1 MTNRGKGQGG
11 GPAGGNRALQFFTDR
26 HDFTKLLAEYLN
38 EERPREKILFFHGDG
53 GNGKTLLLKFLREKC
68 CKRLSPATWL
78 QLQNQPA
85 REVAAFIE
93 EEAWDC
99 TPVPA
104 VLHDFGLQRIGD
116 KGPQERFYRLLM
128 LRRTLTQAAEQSQ
141 HSLKFPLYD
150 FACVWYLHKNGTSAE
165 EIKQLFP
172 LSEAT
177 GLIGSLIDA
186 ATQNS
191 VGSLAAAVINIFVR
205 DLGEKFNRYLLKRNL
220 TEEQVQEI
228 CTLDPEE
235 ELLNELP
242 VILARDLNAAMRQD
256 WDAKPPRLVLFFD
269 SHDAFWKE
277 NPNPNREQFFE
288 RDEWLRRLLTE
299 LDFKAGIVVA
309 VAGREKPR
317 WAKAIKYPISETTLD
332 TQLVWHLS
340 DADAH
345 TYLQNVGIQDQRLRE
360 SLIKYAS
367 VESNQVHPLLLSMCA
382 DVVLEAANRGTTV
395 TPADF
400 PNLPEMQ
407 GKFRELIAKLL
418 RYADDEV
425 YNAVGALRACRAFNS
440 DIYFLLADRLR
451 FNATEAYF
459 DRLTRFSFV
468 WETQQPGWYRI
479 HKLVRRLNPEER
491 DTTQKAHEILESHY
505 REKNNLPE
513 AIYHAICLD
522 WERGNKEWV
531 KTNDNAV
538 SKGDLELCRKL
549 QDIKQETVFSLAVS
563 RNQPPITSL

>member
-11 GPAGGNRALQFFTDR
+11 APGGGNRALQLFTDR
-26 HDFTKLLAEYLN
+26 HDFAKLLAEYLN

-93 EEAWDC
+93 QETGDC

-104 VLHDFGLQRIGD
+104 VLHDFGLQPIGD
-116 KGPQERFYRLLM
+116 DRPQDPFYGLLM
-128 LRRTLTQAAEQSQ
+128 LRRTLTQAAEQSR

-150 FACVWYLHKNGTSAE
+150 FACVWYLHKKGKSAE
-165 EIKQLFP
+165 QIKQLFP
-172 LSEAT
+172 LSEAS

-191 VGSLAAAVINIFVR
+191 VGSLTAAVINIFAS
-205 DLGEKFNRYLLKRNL
+205 DLGEKFNLYLLKRNL
-220 TEEQVQEI
+220 TEKQVKEI
-228 CTLDPEE
+228 CRLDLDT
-235 ELLNELP
+235 ELINELP
-242 VILARDLNAAMRQD
+242 GILARDLNAAMRQY

-269 SHDAFWKE
+269 SHDAFWEE
-277 NPNPNREQFFE
+277 NPHPTRKQFFL
-288 RDEWLRRLLTE
+288 RDEWLRRLLTQ
-299 LDFKAGIVVA
+299 LDLTDGIVVA

-317 WAKAIKYPISETTLD
+317 WAEAPKYPISETTLE

-345 TYLQNVGIQDQRLRE
+345 TYLENVEIQDERLRE

-382 DVVLEAANRGTTV
+382 DVVWEAEKRGKSV

-407 GKFRELIAKLL
+407 GKCRELIANLL
-418 RYADDEV
+418 SYADEEV
-425 YNAVGALRACRAFNS
+425 CNAVGALRACRAFNS
-440 DIYFLLADRLR
+440 DIYFMLADRLR
-451 FNATEAYF
+451 FNATKASF
-459 DRLTRFSFV
+459 DQLTRFSFV
-468 WETQQPGWYRI
+468 WETDQPKWYRI
-479 HKLVRRLNPEER
+479 HKLVRRLNSEEG
-491 DTTQKAHEILESHY
+491 DITQKAHKILESHY
-505 REKNNLPE
+505 RKQKNLPE
-513 AIYHAICLD
+513 AIYHAICWD
-522 WERGNKEWV
+522 WYRGNEEWINAH
-531 KTNDNAV
+531 NDAV
-538 SKGDLELCRKL
+538 SKKNVELCRKL
-549 QDIKQETVFSLAVS
+549 LDIKQEIGL
-563 RNQPPITSL
+563 

>member
-1 MTNRGKGQGG
+1 MTNREKGQGG
-11 GPAGGNRALQFFTDR
+11 EPAGGNRALQFFTDR

-38 EERPREKILFFHGDG
+38 EERPREKILFFYGDG

-85 REVAAFIE
+85 REVAERIE
-93 EEAWDC
+93 QETWDC

-104 VLHDFGLQRIGD
+104 VLHDFGLQPIGD
-116 KGPQERFYRLLM
+116 DGPQDPFYGLLM

-150 FACVWYLHKNGTSAE
+150 FACVWYLHKRGKSAE
-165 EIKQLFP
+165 QIKQLFP

-186 ATQNS
+186 VTQKPI
-191 VGSLAAAVINIFVR
+191 GSLAAAVINILNSWLG
-205 DLGEKFNRYLLKRNL
+205 LGEKFNLYLLKRNL
-220 TEEQVQEI
+220 TEKQVQEI
-228 CTLDPEE
+228 LSLDPDP
-235 ELLNELP
+235 ELINELP
-242 VILARDLNAAMRQD
+242 ELLARDLNEAMRQD

-269 SHDAFWKE
+269 SHDAFWRE
-277 NPNPNREQFFE
+277 NSNSHLPSQFFFQ
-288 RDEWLRRLLTE
+288 DQWLRRLLTE
-299 LDFKAGIVVA
+299 LDLKAGIVVA

-317 WAKAIKYPISETTLD
+317 WAEAIYYPISETTLD

-418 RYADDEV
+418 SYADEEV

-440 DIYFLLADRLR
+440 DIYFMLADQLR
-451 FNATEAYF
+451 FNPTNASF
-459 DRLTRFSFV
+459 DQLTRFSFV
-468 WETQQPGWYRI
+468 WETERPGWYRI
-479 HKLVRRLNPEER
+479 HKLVRRLNSEKG
-491 DTTQKAHEILESHY
+491 DITQKAHKILESHY
-505 REKNNLPE
+505 RKKKNLPE

-522 WERGNKEWV
+522 WERGVADWLKAL
-531 KTNDNAV
+531 DNAV
-538 SKGDLELCRKL
+538 SWRNVELCQKL
-549 QDIKQETVFSLAVS
+549 LEIKQEIGL
-563 RNQPPITSL
+563 

>member
-1 MTNRGKGQGG
+1 MTNREKGQGG
-11 GPAGGNRALQFFTDR
+11 APGGGNRALQFFTDR

-68 CKRLSPATWL
+68 CKRLSAATWL

-93 EEAWDC
+93 QETGDC

-104 VLHDFGLQRIGD
+104 VLHDFGLQPIGD
-116 KGPQERFYRLLM
+116 DRPQDPFYGLLM
-128 LRRTLTQAAEQSQ
+128 LRRTLTQAAEQSR
-141 HSLKFPLYD
+141 HALKFTLYD
-150 FACVWYLHKNGTSAE
+150 FACVWYLHKKGKSAE
-165 EIKQLFP
+165 QIKQLFP

-191 VGSLAAAVINIFVR
+191 VGSLAAAVINIFAR
-205 DLGEKFNRYLLKRNL
+205 DLGEKINIELLKKNL

-228 CTLDPEE
+228 CRLDPDK
-235 ELLNELP
+235 ELINELP
-242 VILARDLNAAMRQD
+242 EILARDLNAAMGQD
-256 WDAKPPRLVLFFD
+256 GDAKQPRLVLFFD
-269 SHDAFWKE
+269 SHDAFWGE
-277 NPNPNREQFFE
+277 NPNLGKYKFFQ
-288 RDEWLRRLLTE
+288 RDEWLRRLLTK
-299 LDFKAGIVVA
+299 LDLKAGIVVA

-317 WAKAIKYPISETTLD
+317 WAEATHYPISETTLE

-345 TYLQNVGIQDQRLRE
+345 TYLENVEIQDERLRE

-382 DVVLEAANRGTTV
+382 DVVWEAEKLGKSV

-400 PNLPEMQ
+400 PNLKEMQ
-407 GKFRELIAKLL
+407 DKSRELIDKLL
-418 RYADDEV
+418 SYAEDEV
-425 YNAVGALRACRAFNS
+425 RNAVGALRACRAFNS
-440 DIYFLLADRLR
+440 NIYFMLADQLR
-451 FNATEAYF
+451 FNATNASF

-468 WETQQPGWYRI
+468 WETDQPKWYRI
-479 HKLVRRLNPEER
+479 HKLVRRLNSEEG
-491 DTTQKAHEILESHY
+491 DITQKAHKILESHY
-505 REKNNLPE
+505 REQNNLPE

-522 WERGNKEWV
+522 WERGVADWLKAL
-531 KTNDNAV
+531 DNAV
-538 SKGDLELCRKL
+538 SEEDVELCRKL
-549 QDIKQETVFSLAVS
+549 QDIKQEIGL
-563 RNQPPITSL
+563 